1 MSTAKQFNTALRDW
15 AEIFMTHSMR
25 EWVRFV
31 KSSGLS
37 MPQFSTL
44 MRLYYHGGCGI
55 SEISAHLDV
64 TAPAASQMVDRLV
77 QMGLLER
84 GEDPNDRRAKQVT
97 LSAKGRALI
106 EKGIEA
112 RNRWSEE
119 LTTKLTAEQ
128 RGIVVEALTFL
139 TEAASKLDS
148 KHE

>member
-55 SEISAHLDV
+55 SEISAHLVV

>member
-15 AEIFMTHSMR
+15 AEIFMTRSMR

-77 QMGLLER
+77 QTGLLER
-84 GEDPNDRRAKQVT
+84 VEDPNDRRAKQVT

-119 LTTKLTAEQ
+119 LAPKLTAEQ
-128 RGIVVEALTFL
+128 RGLVIEALSHL
-139 TEAASKLDS
+139 AEAANKLEP
-148 KHE
+148 KQE

>member
-1 MSTAKQFNTALRDW
+1 MSTTKQFNIALRDW
-15 AEIFMTHSMR
+15 AEIFMARSMH

-77 QMGLLER
+77 QTGLLER
-84 GEDPNDRRAKQVT
+84 VEDPNDRRAKQVT
-97 LSAKGRALI
+97 LSAKGRGLI

-119 LTTKLTAEQ
+119 LATKLTAEQ
-128 RGIVVEALTFL
+128 RGLVIDALAHL
-139 TEAASKLDS
+139 TEAAGKLEF
-148 KHE
+148 KQE

>member
-1 MSTAKQFNTALRDW
+1 MSSAKQFNTVLREW
-15 AEIFMTHSMR
+15 AEIFMTRSMR
-25 EWVRFV
+25 EWARFV

-84 GEDPNDRRAKQVT
+84 DEDPNDRRAKQVT
-97 LSAKGRALI
+97 LSAKGRGLI

-119 LTTKLTAEQ
+119 LATKLTAEQ
-128 RGIVVEALTFL
+128 RGIVVEALAHL
-139 TEAASKLDS
+139 SEAANKLEP
-148 KHE
+148 KQE

>member
-15 AEIFMTHSMR
+15 AEIFMTYSMR

-44 MRLYYHGGCGI
+44 MRLYYHGRCGI

-84 GEDPNDRRAKQVT
+84 SEDPNDRRAKQVT
-97 LSAKGRALI
+97 LSAKGRGLI
-106 EKGIEA
+106 EK
-112 RNRWSEE
+112 
-119 LTTKLTAEQ
+119 
-128 RGIVVEALTFL
+128 
-139 TEAASKLDS
+139 
-148 KHE
+148 

>member
-1 MSTAKQFNTALRDW
+1 MSTAKQFNTALREW
-15 AEIFMTHSMR
+15 AEIFMTRSMR
-25 EWVRFV
+25 EWVRFI

-44 MRLYYHGGCGI
+44 MRLHYRGGCGI
-55 SEISAHLDV
+55 SDISAHLDV

-97 LSAKGRALI
+97 LSAKGRDLV

-119 LTTKLTAEQ
+119 LATKLTAEQ
-128 RGIVVEALTFL
+128 RGVVIDALAHL
-139 TEAASKLDS
+139 TEAAGKLEF
-148 KHE
+148 KQE

>member
-15 AEIFMTHSMR
+15 AEIFMTYSMR

-119 LTTKLTAEQ
+119 LATKLAAEQ
-128 RGIVVEALTFL
+128 RGVVVEALTLL
-139 TEAASKLDS
+139 TEAASKLEP
-148 KHE
+148 KQE

>member
-1 MSTAKQFNTALRDW
+1 MSSAKQFNTALHTW
-15 AEIFMTHSMR
+15 AEVFMARSMH

-97 LSAKGRALI
+97 LSPKGRELI

-119 LTTKLTAEQ
+119 LATKLTAEQ
-128 RGIVVEALTFL
+128 RGLVIDALAHL
-139 TEAASKLDS
+139 TEAAGKLEF
-148 KHE
+148 KQE

>member
-44 MRLYYHGGCGI
+44 MRLYYNGGCGI
-55 SEISAHLDV
+55 SEISANLDV

-119 LTTKLTAEQ
+119 QTTKLTAEQ

-139 TEAASKLDS
+139 TEAASKLYS

>member
-15 AEIFMTHSMR
+15 AEIFMTYSMR

-119 LTTKLTAEQ
+119 LATKLAAP
-128 RGIVVEALTFL
+128 VVT
-139 TEAASKLDS
+139 
-148 KHE
+148 

>member
-1 MSTAKQFNTALRDW
+1 MSSAKQFNAALRNW

-31 KSSGLS
+31 KSSELS

-44 MRLYYHGGCGI
+44 MRLYYRGGCGI
-55 SEISAHLDV
+55 SDISTHLDV
-64 TAPAASQMVDRLV
+64 TAPAASQLVDRLV

-97 LSAKGRALI
+97 LSAKGRDLV

-119 LTTKLTAEQ
+119 LAVKLTSEQ
-128 RGIVVEALTFL
+128 RGVVIEALTYL
-139 TEAASKLDS
+139 TNAAGKL
-148 KHE
+148 EPQQQ

>member
-77 QMGLLER
+77 QTGLLER
-84 GEDPNDRRAKQVT
+84 VEAPHDRRAKQVT
-97 LSAKGRALI
+97 LSAKGRDLI

>member
-119 LTTKLTAEQ
+119 LATKLTAEQ
-128 RGIVVEALTFL
+128 RGIVIEALAHL
-139 TEAASKLDS
+139 AEAASKLEF
-148 KHE
+148 KQE